1 MPGAPTLY
9 ARVILDSPLPQLD
22 HPFDYAVPERLR
34 GEIRVGQKVIVPLR
48 SGKRRCDAWV
58 IDLVDESEFGSKA
71 ADVESIVSPV
81 EILPSALYELAR
93 SIADRQAGSAVDVL
107 RLAIP
112 ARYVRAESAFLAL
125 DRVVAPAHVP
135 AREPS
140 ADKSYVQHAG
150 GVSQL
155 TTGQWVPRW
164 VTAFVERAAAQL
176 DLSLSTV
183 CVVPD
188 FRDIEHLMSAVTAAG
203 LSEHTVRLDAGISGQ
218 ERWVNYLRIVSG
230 ESLIVVGN
238 RSSVYAPVAH
248 LGLIQI
254 WDDANDS
261 FHEPLAPYAHPRD
274 VALVRQSHTGCSL
287 VFSSLVPSPAVARL
301 VSLGFLKHDAE
312 SRRPLKIIPTDSM
325 AQDSGSARIPPAVF
339 TQGRAAISEG
349 SVLVQVAKPGYASTL
364 RCASCRSRA
373 ACTHCA
379 GPLRQAKQQGP
390 VSCRWCGRIST
401 QFSCGSCH
409 GHTLA
414 PGASGGEKIAE
425 ELGRAFPGVRVLP
438 VDASA
443 DVIVVEGKT
452 LVIATPGTEPVAAGG
467 YAAVF
472 VLDGELARGR
482 EDIDADV
489 DALNQW
495 MSAAALARDNA
506 TVYVSGTGPVLGRV
520 IATGDAMNF
529 VTSEL
534 SSREALALPPATRVA
549 VITATPQVLESV
561 RATLEALPH
570 RSVLGPVGLDA
581 DTARLI
587 LTFDYRDG
595 AAVATALRALI
606 VTTATVPRK
615 PTPATAPTAKP
626 RVSRLSVRMDDAWLT
641 LN

>member
-1 MPGAPTLY
+1 MPGAPALF

-34 GEIRVGQKVIVPLR
+34 ADIRVGQKVVVPLR
-48 SGKRRCDAWV
+48 SGKRRCDAWI
-58 IDLVDESEFGSKA
+58 IDLVDTSEFGAQA

-81 EILPSALYELAR
+81 EMLPASLYRLAR
-93 SIADRQAGSAVDVL
+93 TVADRQAGSAVDVL

-112 ARYVRAESAFLAL
+112 SRYVRAETAFLAE
-125 DRVVAPAHVP
+125 DRSAHAAPWQDP
-135 AREPS
+135 A
-140 ADKSYVQHAG
+140 ADKRYVQHSG

-155 TTGQWVPRW
+155 TTGEWVPRW
-164 VTAFVERAAAQL
+164 VTTFVERAAEQL
-176 DLSLSTV
+176 TSSYSTL

-188 FRDIEHLMSAVTAAG
+188 FRDIEYLMRAIAAAE
-203 LSEHTVRLDAGISGQ
+203 LSDRTVRLDAGISGQ
-218 ERWVNYLRIVSG
+218 QRWVNYLRIVSG
-230 ESLIVVGN
+230 EPLIVVGN
-238 RSSVYAPVAH
+238 RSSVYAPATH

-254 WDDANDS
+254 WDDSNDS

-274 VALVRQSHTGCSL
+274 VALVRQSLSGCSL
-287 VFSSLVPSPAVARL
+287 VIESLVPSAAVARL
-301 VSLGFLKHDAE
+301 VGLGFLQHVAE
-312 SRRPLKIIPTDSM
+312 PKRSLTIIPTDSM
-325 AQDSGSARIPPAVF
+325 TNDSASARIPPVVF
-339 TQGRAAISEG
+339 THGRAAIAEG
-349 SVLVQVAKPGYASTL
+349 PVLVQVAKPGYASTL
-364 RCASCRSRA
+364 RCASCRARA

-379 GPLRQAKQQGP
+379 GPLRQTKQQGP
-390 VSCRWCGRIST
+390 ASCRWCGRIST
-401 QFSCGSCH
+401 DFTCGSCH

-414 PGASGGEKIAE
+414 PAAAGGAKIAD
-425 ELGRAFPGVRVLP
+425 ELGRAFPGARVVA
-438 VDASA
+438 VDANA
-443 DVIVVEGKT
+443 DVTEVEGKT

-472 VLDGELARGR
+472 VLDGELARIR
-482 EDIDADV
+482 EDLDTDV

-495 MSAAALARDNA
+495 MSAAALARDSA

-520 IATGDAMNF
+520 VATGESMAF

-549 VITATPQVLESV
+549 AITASPQVLDSV
-561 RATLEALPH
+561 RATIEALPH
-570 RSVLGPVGLDA
+570 RSLLGPVALDA
-581 DTARLI
+581 DTARII

-615 PTPATAPTAKP
+615 PNPATGPAAKP
-626 RVSRLSVRMDDAWLT
+626 RVSRLNVRMDDAWLT